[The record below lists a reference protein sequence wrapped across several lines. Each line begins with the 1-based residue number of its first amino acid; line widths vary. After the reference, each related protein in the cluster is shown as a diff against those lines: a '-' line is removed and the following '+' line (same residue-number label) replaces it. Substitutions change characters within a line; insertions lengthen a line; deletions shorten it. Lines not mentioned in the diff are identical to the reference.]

1 LAQCRSLSK
10 IASGELTL
18 DAFMD
23 WQVEWLGKLI
33 ETIKSQEI
41 SIESNIQT
49 VECPECGKDMFL
61 RQGKKG
67 KFWGC
72 SVHKANHNK
81 PYPHSC
87 LVSRSL
93 SASNHLVVNQY

>member
-1 LAQCRSLSK
+1 
-10 IASGELTL
+10 
-18 DAFMD
+18 MD

-33 ETIKSQEI
+33 ETIKSREI

-67 KFWGC
+67 IT
-72 SVHKANHNK
+72 S
-81 PYPHSC
+81 
-87 LVSRSL
+87 
-93 SASNHLVVNQY
+93 